1 MSQRKT
7 LLPIDPLCPSFEK
20 LLSLAPNCCQLV
32 DNDLDFEGKSINW
45 NHFKHKQ
52 SLYGKYYAYLCDAR
66 NKIGQCQKA
75 CYNWSNTYNGDDDLL
90 TGTNKYYFDFCGVY
104 KCLIFLED
112 KSDSLISLERSSGYE
127 SFNLL
132 NVDEIKEDQEFWQ
145 ISSNK
150 PKRTNVTH
158 SFDEP
163 CLEESP
169 SAGPFL
175 TVLLEKLRKFMS
187 NSIYVN
193 LHLTGLISRLAIYPQ
208 NLLRAY
214 LLDHN
219 LVLQPN
225 IPSIFEVS
233 LFNNICIS

>member
-75 CYNWSNTYNGDDDLL
+75 CYNWSNSYNGDDDLL
-90 TGTNKYYFDFCGVY
+90 TGTSKYYFDSCGVY

-132 NVDEIKEDQEFWQ
+132 NVDESKEDQEFWQ

-150 PKRTNVTH
+150 PKRANVTH

-208 NLLRAY
+208 TLLRAY

-225 IPSIFEVS
+225 IPSIFEVG
-233 LFNNICIS
+233 